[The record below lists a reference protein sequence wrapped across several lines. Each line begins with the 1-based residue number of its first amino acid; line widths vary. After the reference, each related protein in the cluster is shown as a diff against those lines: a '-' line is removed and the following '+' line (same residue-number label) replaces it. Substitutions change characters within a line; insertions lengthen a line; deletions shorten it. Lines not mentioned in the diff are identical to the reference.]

1 MDTRSRYRAF
11 ALGAGLALALAV
23 VPAKLPQPRAESVN
37 TIEAGASQN
46 YFYIEPT
53 YDGTS
58 IVLFGSIDRQALNG
72 RPFDLAVTIEGPIEP
87 VTVWK
92 KDRLAGLWVNTE
104 SLTFE
109 GVPNY
114 YAVLSTR
121 PVREVAPIEVRKPRQ
136 IGLDALALP
145 LKAPNVPNGHPPAP
159 HEFQEALIRLKKGS
173 GLFSENSK
181 DAFDFFGSRLFRS
194 RVYLPAS
201 AGPGVYRVKFYVLQ
215 DGKEA
220 GQTSAN
226 IRLKKIGIEARL
238 SSAAMNYPWF
248 YGFMA
253 VAVAAVTGGGASL
266 IFRRK

>member
-1 MDTRSRYRAF
+1 MKMRGRYQAF
-11 ALGAGLALALAV
+11 VLGAGLALGLAGP
-23 VPAKLPQPRAESVN
+23 PAGLRQASAENVD

-46 YFYIEPT
+46 YFYIEPS
-53 YDGTS
+53 YDGTA
-58 IVLFGSIDRQALNG
+58 IILFGSIDRESLHG
-72 RPFDLAVTIEGPIEP
+72 RPFDLAVTIEGPIRP

-121 PVREVAPIEVRKPRQ
+121 PVREIASLEVRSAHE
-136 IGLDALALP
+136 IGLDALSLP

-159 HEFQEALIRLKKGS
+159 KEFQDALIRLKKSS

-181 DAFDFFGSRLFRS
+181 GAFEFFGSRLFRS
-194 RVYLPAS
+194 RVFLPAS
-201 AGPGVYRVKFYVLQ
+201 ASPGLYRVKFYVLQ
-215 DGKEA
+215 DGKTA
-220 GQTSAN
+220 GETSAH

-248 YGFMA
+248 YGLMA
-253 VAVAAVTGGGASL
+253 IIVAALTGGGASL
-266 IFRRK
+266 IFRRV

>member
-1 MDTRSRYRAF
+1 METLGRYWVF
-11 ALGAGLALALAV
+11 ALGAGLALGLAGL
-23 VPAKLPQPRAESVN
+23 PATLPQAFAENPS

-46 YFYIEPT
+46 YFYIEPS
-53 YDGTS
+53 YDGTA
-58 IVLFGSIDRQALNG
+58 IVLFGSIDRESLHG
-72 RPFDLAVTIEGPIEP
+72 RPFDLAVTIEGPIQP

-92 KDRLAGLWVNTE
+92 KDRVAGLWINTE

-121 PVREVAPIEVRKPRQ
+121 PVGEIAPFEVRKAHE

-145 LKAPNVPNGHPPAP
+145 LKAPDVPNGHPPAP
-159 HEFQEALIRLKKGS
+159 KEFQEALIRLKKSS

-181 DAFDFFGSRLFRS
+181 ETFEKIGTRLFRS
-194 RVYLPAS
+194 RVFLPAS
-201 AGPGVYRVKFYVLQ
+201 AGPGRYRIKFYVFQ
-215 DGKEA
+215 DGKAA
-220 GQTSAN
+220 GETSAY

-248 YGFMA
+248 YGLMA
-253 VAVAAVTGGGASL
+253 VGLAALAGSGASL
-266 IFRRK
+266 IFRRI